1 MVPLQGLRYLRLP
14 RSGHYHGFGLVTCA
28 GDHPARWGRT
38 PELSA
43 VGHDHAAGGIGQ
55 PNFPRHVAVAGR
67 RDRVRD
73 VRGSRIDQGWRHR
86 RSPYRRNRVSGER
99 FESQRPMSVA
109 ADPLEPRVLLRR
121 MFDAA
126 IASAQPSLCVPPH
139 LPAPPRGR
147 FIVIGAGKA
156 SAAMARAVEE
166 SWSGPLSGL
175 VVTRY
180 GYAVPCE
187 RIDIVEAAH
196 PVPDAAGMHAAQRM
210 LEKVVGLTEDDLV
223 LCLISGGG
231 SALLPLP
238 AAGLTLDLKQAVSRA
253 LLASGAT
260 ISEMNCVRRH
270 LSAIKGGRLAAAC
283 HPARVLTLLISDVP
297 GDRPIDIASGPTAA
311 DPTTCNDALAI
322 ARRYGIELPPP
333 PAETPES
340 GRGASGNP
348 ARPALAHSTVR
359 MIATPQMALEAA
371 ARVARAAGIAPSIP
385 ADPAAGAARDVGK
398 VLAGIALQ
406 VAERNQPFQ
415 APCILLSGGE
425 TTVTVRGNGRGGRNV
440 EYLLSLAIALEGH
453 VRIHA
458 LAGDTD
464 GVDGQEEIAGP
475 DLGPDSL
482 DRARRL
488 GLNPQHMLGNNDA
501 HSFFSALDDSV
512 ITGPTLTNVNDF
524 RAILI
529 E

>member
-1 MVPLQGLRYLRLP
+1 M
-14 RSGHYHGFGLVTCA
+14 S
-28 GDHPARWGRT
+28 PA
-38 PELSA
+38 A
-43 VGHDHAAGGIGQ
+43 V
-55 PNFPRHVAVAGR
+55 
-67 RDRVRD
+67 
-73 VRGSRIDQGWRHR
+73 
-86 RSPYRRNRVSGER
+86 
-99 FESQRPMSVA
+99 
-109 ADPLEPRVLLRR
+109 PLEPRVLLRR

-126 IASAQPSLCVPPH
+126 IASAQPALCVPPH
-139 LPAPPRGR
+139 LPAAPRGR

-180 GYAVPCE
+180 GYGVPCE

-210 LEKVVGLTEDDLV
+210 LEKVGGLTEDDLV

-283 HPARVLTLLISDVP
+283 HPAHVLTLLISDVP
-297 GDRPIDIASGPTAA
+297 GDRPIDIASGPTVA

-322 ARRYGIELPPP
+322 VRRYGIELPA
-333 PAETPES
+333 PAREILET
-340 GRGASGNP
+340 GRGESVKPGDP
-348 ARPALAHSTVR
+348 RLAHATVR
-359 MIATPQMALEAA
+359 MIATPQMALDAA
-371 ARVARAAGIAPSIP
+371 ARVARAAGVESYILGDAIE
-385 ADPAAGAARDVGK
+385 GEARDVGK
-398 VLAGIALQ
+398 VLAAMALQ
-406 VAERNQPFQ
+406 VAERNQPFG
-415 APCILLSGGE
+415 APCVLLSGGE
-425 TTVTVRGNGRGGRNV
+425 TTVTVRGSGRGGRNV
-440 EYLLSLAIALEGH
+440 EYLLSLVLALDGH
-453 VRIHA
+453 PRIHA

-464 GVDGQEEIAGP
+464 GVDGQEEIAGG
-475 DLGPDSL
+475 LIGPDSL
-482 DRARRL
+482 ARAWAL
-488 GLNPQHMLGNNDA
+488 GLRPKDMLDNNDG
-501 HSFFSALDDSV
+501 HGFFSALGDSV

-529 E
+529 ENPT